1 MVSVPSGLLT
11 SLVRFDALRTFSRV
25 AVACTLGIGL
35 LLIGLQGA
43 VAAQSRTILVLG
55 DSLSAAHN
63 LRTEQGWVALLQK
76 RLQTQG
82 YEYETV
88 NASASGETTSGG
100 LARLPRA
107 LELHKPAIL
116 ILELGANDGLRGLPL
131 RSTHDNLGS
140 MIQLAEH
147 AGARV
152 VLIGIRLPP
161 NYGPRYSNEFA
172 GMYQDLAKSFQLP
185 WVPFLLEG
193 VALNPQLMQPD
204 GLHPKAEG
212 EPLVLDTVWRVLQP
226 MLMGH

>member
-1 MVSVPSGLLT
+1 M
-11 SLVRFDALRTFSRV
+11 
-25 AVACTLGIGL
+25 

-43 VAAQSRTILVLG
+43 VAAQSRTILVFG
-55 DSLSAAHN
+55 DSLSAAHG

-100 LARLPRA
+100 LARLPRT

-131 RSTHDNLGS
+131 KTIRDNLTS
-140 MIQLAEH
+140 LIELAQH

-152 VLIGIRLPP
+152 LLIGIRIPP
-161 NYGPRYSNEFA
+161 NYGPRYGNEFA
-172 GMYQDLAKSFQLP
+172 DLYRDLATHFQLP

-193 VALNPQLMQPD
+193 VALNRQLMQAD
-204 GLHPKAEG
+204 GLHPTAAG
-212 EPLVLDTVWRVLQP
+212 EPAVLDTVWHVLEP
-226 MLMGH
+226 MLRSH